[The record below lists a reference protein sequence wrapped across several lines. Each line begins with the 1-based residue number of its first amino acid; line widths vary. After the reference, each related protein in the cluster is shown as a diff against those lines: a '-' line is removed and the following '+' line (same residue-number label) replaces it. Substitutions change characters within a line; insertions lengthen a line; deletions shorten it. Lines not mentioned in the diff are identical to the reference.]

1 MSKLKHAQN
10 LWGKIMLGEND
21 ILYECITRHIRTT
34 LSNAGQL
41 ARTRALEGLGENWLC
56 CCSTIFLYDP
66 KDMKSFAL
74 FYDFQVEGSEAVKKL
89 KVKLRSGP
97 TVLYHGSLAAAAATA
112 VGHFPWFYTFN
123 TLQEYIPKV
132 LLQCTFRIYENF
144 FKFPT
149 FLISF

>member
-1 MSKLKHAQN
+1 
-10 LWGKIMLGEND
+10 MLGEND
-21 ILYECITRHIRTT
+21 VLYECITRHPDNVMLGNWRE
-34 LSNAGQL
+34 
-41 ARTRALEGLGENWLC
+41 LELLRDLGENWLC

>member
-1 MSKLKHAQN
+1 M
-10 LWGKIMLGEND
+10 
-21 ILYECITRHIRTT
+21 
-34 LSNAGQL
+34 SNAGQL
-41 ARTRALEGLGENWLC
+41 ARTRALEGLGRKTGL

-74 FYDFQVEGSEAVKKL
+74 LYDFQVEGSEALQKL

-132 LLQCTFRIYENF
+132 LYYTTF
-144 FKFPT
+144 
-149 FLISF
+149 

>member
-1 MSKLKHAQN
+1 M
-10 LWGKIMLGEND
+10 
-21 ILYECITRHIRTT
+21 
-34 LSNAGQL
+34 SNAGQL
-41 ARTRALEGLGENWLC
+41 ARTRALEGLGRKTGL

-74 FYDFQVEGSEAVKKL
+74 LYDFQVEGSEALQKL

-132 LLQCTFRIYENF
+132 LLYYVLE
-144 FKFPT
+144 
-149 FLISF
+149 